1 MGLQWRGV
9 DGGTVAKMK
18 GSARGEALEA
28 AGTTRPLGES
38 FRGGSFGGVLPV
50 GLFGGSFGGA
60 LRGSPSGESVRL
72 LFRAAHVL
80 NDLMW

>member
-38 FRGGSFGGVLPV
+38 FRGGPLGESFRWVSLGGPLGEPFGGVREAPV
-50 GLFGGSFGGA
+50 QGS
-60 LRGSPSGESVRL
+60 SCSQ
-72 LFRAAHVL
+72 
-80 NDLMW
+80 